1 MLERQRDKITIV
13 LALVCIAVVVLAYN
27 LMVPYYGDDLFFLF
41 HIATGRYMTSFTDY
55 MSSAVAS
62 WLYYSGRFSNM
73 VMMPLVVGNLSKS
86 LFSFINTLVVIANI
100 SLIGKLTFG
109 KIHLFPTLLTF
120 VSFVVWGDALMWDTA
135 VSVNYE
141 WTLLLVLIWILC
153 LQKQDWKNTK
163 VKCFLLAAYSFVVGT
178 LHEMYSLP
186 FAMALVVEIFLN
198 SKGRSPHVLSISPWS
213 SSVRKVMSL
222 CFLLG
227 ATVTMMSPA
236 LFSRATSS
244 EPFGIMMC
252 VHHLMKP
259 MLSIGFVVV
268 CVVALC
274 LIRKRVGN
282 DSFKKF
288 VIQNRFFLLVG
299 IFGLIPSFG
308 SGQGGRALFCANVF
322 MLMVVL
328 KAISLLLSNTTP
340 PFWRKVRNCSWI
352 LFVATF
358 SWVLLV
364 MWCDFPKWRTY
375 KKVVS
380 EYLYGKEH
388 QICYHYEPLPK
399 FCSFYLEDLS
409 SLLYR
414 SQTVVRLQMVK
425 RQITMRDNHAKK
437 MVAIPDNLS
446 SLFYRLPYSNQKAE
460 EISSGRVYTLYKVA
474 YLPCVY
480 LKVNY
485 TYGDVV
491 DPRPFQL
498 YCDRNN
504 HKWILLNKKYHHFP
518 LTKIEKI
525 GVDKYE
531 NYTKFQIFFHPSIV
545 PVSDE
550 KLQPI

>member
-1 MLERQRDKITIV
+1 MASIQKNHVAITLALFSITI
-13 LALVCIAVVVLAYN
+13 VVLAYN
-27 LMVPYYGDDLFFLF
+27 LMSPYYGDDLFFLF

-62 WLYYSGRFSNM
+62 WLHYSGRFSNM
-73 VMMPLVVGNLSKS
+73 VMMPLVVGNLSKP
-86 LFSFINTLVVIANI
+86 LFSVINTLIVLANI
-100 SLIGKLTFG
+100 SLISKLTFG
-109 KIHLFPTLLTF
+109 KMHLFPILLTF
-120 VSFVVWGDALMWDTA
+120 VSFVVWGDDLMWDTA

-153 LQKQDWKNTK
+153 LQKQDWKNPK
-163 VKCFLLAAYSFVVGT
+163 VKLFLLAVFSFVVGT

-186 FAMALVVEIFLN
+186 LAMALVVEIFLKWKERD
-198 SKGRSPHVLSISPWS
+198 SLGLCVRPWDNPM
-213 SSVRKVMSL
+213 RLMMSL

-227 ATVTMMSPA
+227 ATVMMLSPA
-236 LFSRATSS
+236 LFSRATPS
-244 EPFGIMMC
+244 EPFGVMMC
-252 VHHLMKP
+252 IHHLMKP
-259 MLSIGFVVV
+259 ILSIGFVVV
-268 CVVALC
+268 CAGALY
-274 LIRKRVGN
+274 LIRKRIGN
-282 DSFKKF
+282 DCFKKF
-288 VIQNRFFLLVG
+288 AMQNRFFLLVG

-328 KAISLLLSNTTP
+328 KAISLLLSNATP
-340 PFWRKVRNCSWI
+340 PFWRKLRNYSCA

-364 MWCDFPKWRTY
+364 MWCDRPKWRTY

-380 EYLYGKEH
+380 EYLYGKEN

-446 SLFYRLPYSNQKAE
+446 SLFYRFPYSNQKVE
-460 EISSGRVYTLYKVA
+460 EISSGRVYALYKVA

-531 NYTKFQIFFHPSIV
+531 NYTKFQILS
-545 PVSDE
+545 SR
-550 KLQPI
+550 